1 MGQSS
6 VTGDFP
12 RIWHDPAFDFSTSK
26 KKKLHTKSLDYHF
39 FYISSIQ
46 SLGYYKSKYT
56 PVGAELF
63 LEAGQ
68 EKRLC

>member
-1 MGQSS
+1 MTSLAYS
-6 VTGDFP
+6 MTL
-12 RIWHDPAFDFSTSK
+12 RLISAPAK
-26 KKKLHTKSLDYHF
+26 KNYTPNHWIII

-46 SLGYYKSKYT
+46 SLEYYESKYT

>member
-1 MGQSS
+1 MTSLAYGMTLRLISA
-6 VTGDFP
+6 
-12 RIWHDPAFDFSTSK
+12 PAK
-26 KKKLHTKSLDYHF
+26 KKNYTPNHWIII

-46 SLGYYKSKYT
+46 SLGYYESKYT

>member
-1 MGQSS
+1 MGS
-6 VTGDFP
+6 VTDDFP

-26 KKKLHTKSLDYHF
+26 KKNYTPNHWIII

-46 SLGYYKSKYT
+46 SLGYYESKYT